1 MVISLDSVVFTWL
14 VRSGVVDYIYTR
26 PLSEV
31 FLPRCVCIMSIML
44 LKDVAGIGLV
54 ADCV

>member
-1 MVISLDSVVFTWL
+1 MAISLDSVVFTWL
-14 VRSGVVDYIYTR
+14 VRSGVVDYVYTR

-44 LKDVAGIGLV
+44 LKDVVGIGLV